1 MKTKDRKKIQ
11 RELGESNINSFFS
24 LIERNFKPQFHTKYV
39 EEIKKLAQSF
49 NIRLSREEKL
59 KFCKKCN
66 IPWNTKTREIRLNSK
81 TKTKNYICKN
91 CSYVRKFKY

>member
-11 RELGESNINSFFS
+11 RELGQNNINIFFN
-24 LIERNFKPQFHTKYV
+24 LIKNNFKPEFHTTYV
-39 EEIKKLAQSF
+39 SEVKKLAQSF

-66 IPWNTKTREIRLNSK
+66 TPWNTKTREIRLDSK
-81 TKTKNYICKN
+81 TRTKNYICKS
-91 CSYVRKFKY
+91 CKYIRRFKY